1 MKTIGATKRWPLNGL
16 VLLPRLTLTG
26 RLLATMGMH
35 FAKRRPL
42 GAAGAVIL
50 LVMITMAIFAPWVA
64 TENPIKT
71 HYSSADDQTFAP
83 PGSRFLLGTDNFG
96 RDQYSRLV
104 WGARHSFLIA
114 FSAAFLGI
122 TTGALLGLFSGY
134 IGGVVSMLV
143 ERVLDGVL
151 AFPLLVIAA
160 VIVAMLGPGT
170 VNVILAISFLLVP
183 IAAKVQ
189 RAATLTTKES
199 LYVLAAEAVG
209 CSKPR
214 ILIRHIF
221 ANTLSPY
228 LILLTALFGLVIITE
243 STLSFLGLGIQP
255 PNPSWG
261 LMLSVEGRTYFQE
274 AWWLAVFPGVVI
286 VLAVFSFNLLGDAIR
301 DLLDPRLRT

>member
-1 MKTIGATKRWPLNGL
+1 M
-16 VLLPRLTLTG
+16 
-26 RLLATMGMH
+26 
-35 FAKRRPL
+35 
-42 GAAGAVIL
+42 IL
-50 LVMITMAIFAPWVA
+50 IVMIAMAILAPFVS
-64 TENPIKT
+64 TFDPVKT
-71 HYSSADDQTFAP
+71 HYTDADDQTFTA
-83 PGSRFLLGTDNFG
+83 PGSRFFLGTDNFG

-122 TTGALLGLFSGY
+122 TTGALVGLLSGY
-134 IGGVVSMLV
+134 IGGVASMVV
-143 ERVLDGVL
+143 ERALDGVL

-170 VNVILAISFLLVP
+170 INVILAISFLLVP

-189 RAATLTTKES
+189 RAATLTTRES

-209 CSKPR
+209 CSRPR

-243 STLSFLGLGIQP
+243 SSLSFLGLGIQP

-261 LMLSVEGRTYFQE
+261 LMLAEEGRRYFQE
-274 AWWLAVFPGVVI
+274 AWWLAVFPGVAI
-286 VLAVFSFNLLGDAIR
+286 VLAVFSFNILGDAIR
-301 DLLDPRLRT
+301 DLLDPKLRT